1 MTTRLD
7 PPPIPPLSPAQH
19 DRLRRQL
26 MARTRPAHGT
36 TARRWVPAVA
46 VVAVA
51 AVAVGVSRLDD
62 VRGSVP
68 PVAGSSA
75 TPSPTAAS
83 STAPSAA
90 ATPQGDAEIP
100 AKIDLGP
107 ASAELLA
114 RCNRPGRPLGGV
126 DIWSRQFKGPEGPA
140 LLAVLKTDSKPY
152 SKLGIRYCEAMAS
165 GSGGGQ
171 IDDDVWSKLPTRK
184 QGLTKVLEG
193 AWLKPQPTPPGYPDE
208 GRWALFH
215 ARPEIATVKSRLVWK
230 GGAGPWT
237 EGVVH
242 QKMAYTDS
250 RANFPGKTPAG
261 LREEIRAYDANGRP
275 VPVDIR

>member
-7 PPPIPPLSPAQH
+7 PPPVPPLSPTQH
-19 DRLRRQL
+19 DRLRRQV
-26 MARTRPAHGT
+26 MTRTRPAGGT

-51 AVAVGVSRLDD
+51 AVAVGISQLPER
-62 VRGSVP
+62 RGTVP
-68 PVAGSSA
+68 PV
-75 TPSPTAAS
+75 TAS
-83 STAPSAA
+83 STTPTPTVPSSAM
-90 ATPQGDAEIP
+90 TPQGDAEIP

-107 ASAELLA
+107 ASDKLLA
-114 RCNRPGRPLGGV
+114 RCNRPGYPEPGV
-126 DIWSRQFKGPEGPA
+126 DIWSRQVKGPEGPA
-140 LLAVLKTDSKPY
+140 LIAVFKTDPKPY
-152 SKLGIRYCEAMAS
+152 SQLGIRYCEAMAS
-165 GSGGGQ
+165 GSGGGGIQ
-171 IDDDVWSKLPTRK
+171 DDVWSKQPTRK
-184 QGLTKVLEG
+184 QGLTKVLDG
-193 AWLKPQPTPPGYPDE
+193 AWLKPLPTPPGYPDE

-215 ARPEIATVKSRLVWK
+215 ARPEIATIKSRLVWK
-230 GGAGPWT
+230 GGTGPWT

-275 VPVDIR
+275 VPVNVP